1 MSFAMTDRSAAHD
14 PARPQAT
21 LASLSLRGKLLLF
34 AAGLILIPGF
44 IFGLMAQQSGSAS
57 LQRVIGRQLAREA
70 RHTADRFATL
80 LETERQALQ
89 NLSHQQVMR
98 EIRVADIDKRV
109 STALTTL
116 RRGSAARL
124 DYLVVDRDR
133 RIVASSNPR
142 LIGPLPAWAD
152 TVDGALGGAE
162 GFFGPA
168 RIPAYGREAVLLT
181 TPVPDPDDEAS
192 VIGAVVGMLDWQG
205 LTGVMNNVREE
216 LAQLGLA
223 TEVFIVDA
231 DGKVVGGTAA
241 AASTSTILNWAELAG
256 RAPLRDPDYVV
267 QQRAGLLVG
276 RATLAAGLPAWRLL
290 IVEPLTAALAPARSL
305 TRRLAV
311 TLALTL
317 AAALGVATVA
327 ARRVARP
334 LSELTEAIR
343 GLSSGNAT
351 LRPVPVRT
359 EDEVGSLAT
368 AFNRMATDLDRA
380 QRDLVEAAKF
390 AFVGEL
396 AGGIAHE
403 VRTSLGVLRSSAQI
417 LERSLPADADPSS
430 IELAQLMRAEVDRLG
445 GVVDDLLTLSRPRTL
460 QLEETTIAAPVSRA
474 IEFVEPQAKQRGIAI
489 RLHEADRN
497 LSLRCDAELVYRVA
511 LNLLVN
517 ALQAIDDG
525 GHIDVRTFNTGDHV
539 GFEVADD
546 GRGIP
551 EALRE
556 KVFLPFVT
564 AREGGIGLGLTFVK
578 RVVHEHGGRISLETQ
593 EGAGARFRVELPIA
607 GRKP

>member
-1 MSFAMTDRSAAHD
+1 
-14 PARPQAT
+14 
-21 LASLSLRGKLLLF
+21 
-34 AAGLILIPGF
+34 
-44 IFGLMAQQSGSAS
+44 
-57 LQRVIGRQLAREA
+57 V
-70 RHTADRFATL
+70 
-80 LETERQALQ
+80 
-89 NLSHQQVMR
+89 
-98 EIRVADIDKRV
+98 
-109 STALTTL
+109 
-116 RRGSAARL
+116 RL
-124 DYLVVDRDR
+124 DYVVVDRDR
-133 RIVASSNPR
+133 RIIASSNPG
-142 LIGPLPAWAD
+142 LIGPLPGWAE
-152 TVDGALGGAE
+152 TADGALGGAA

-168 RIPAYGREAVLLT
+168 PLPAYGREAVLLT
-181 TPVPDPDDEAS
+181 TPAPDPDDEAS
-192 VIGAVVGMLDWQG
+192 VIGALVGILDWQG
-205 LTGVMNNVREE
+205 LTRVMNNVREE
-216 LAQLGLA
+216 FARLGLT

-241 AASTSTILNWAELAG
+241 TATTSTALNWAALAG
-256 RAPLRDPDYVV
+256 RGPLRDPDYVV

-290 IVEPLTAALAPARSL
+290 IVEPLTTALAPARGL

-311 TLALTL
+311 ALALTL

-343 GLSSGNAT
+343 GLSGGNAT

-359 EDEVGSLAT
+359 ADEVGSLAT
-368 AFNRMATDLDRA
+368 AFHRMAMGLDRA

-396 AGGIAHE
+396 ASGIAHE

-430 IELAQLMRAEVDRLG
+430 SELAQLMRAEVDRLG
-445 GVVDDLLTLSRPRTL
+445 RVVDDLLTLSRPRTL
-460 QLEETTIAAPVSRA
+460 PLEETTIAAPVSRA
-474 IEFVEPQAKQRGIAI
+474 IEFVEPQATQRGIEI
-489 RLHEADRN
+489 RLDEADRD
-497 LSLRCDAELVYRVA
+497 LSLQCDAELVYRVA

-525 GHIDVRTFNTGDHV
+525 GHIDVRTFSTGDYV

-564 AREGGIGLGLTFVK
+564 GREGGIGLGLTFVK
-578 RVVHEHGGRISLETQ
+578 RVVHEHGGRVSLETG
-593 EGAGARFRVELPIA
+593 EGSGTCFRVELPA
-607 GRKP
+607 G